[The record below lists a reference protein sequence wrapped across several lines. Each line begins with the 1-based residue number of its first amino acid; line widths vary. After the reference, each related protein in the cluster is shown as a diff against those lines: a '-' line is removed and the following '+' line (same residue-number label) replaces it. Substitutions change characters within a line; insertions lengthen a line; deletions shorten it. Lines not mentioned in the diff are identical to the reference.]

1 MPSPPD
7 SDSTTGFDASVS
19 RPDPSAVDGDAATV
33 ADAVG
38 SDRGAD
44 RAGDSRTWTPS
55 RPVGFLLTAVVVL
68 AGGGYDYAVLET
80 NQSLAFGWTPTPV
93 DWLFLLSLALFAW
106 FVVLPLAMNR
116 ARTARYW
123 RRLRGDPL
131 AFGAALYLLV
141 FFLVGA
147 VGPAVVD
154 ASASSLADAYQP
166 PVLFS
171 VSDHVPPQCL
181 GPQGPGTCHGTWQ
194 YPFGTD
200 AHGNGVL
207 ALVVLGA
214 GVSLRVAFVVGA
226 LAVPL
231 ALAVGVLAGFLGG
244 WVDSALMRYVDVQ
257 GTVPAF
263 LVYVVSIYVFGRSL
277 FVLVVVFGLLSWG
290 GTARIVRSEVLQLRN
305 AGYVLAS
312 QVQGAGRLEI
322 MQRHVLPNVF
332 DNLVVSVT
340 QAVPRI
346 LLAEAAIS
354 FMLLN
359 DIGVPSWGH
368 TATMGLRHQYQFV
381 HTWWISTLPIVFLA
395 LTVVSFTLLGD
406 FLRDALD
413 PTGG

>member
-1 MPSPPD
+1 M
-7 SDSTTGFDASVS
+7 
-19 RPDPSAVDGDAATV
+19 
-33 ADAVG
+33 
-38 SDRGAD
+38 
-44 RAGDSRTWTPS
+44 PS
-55 RPVGFLLTAVVVL
+55 RPVGFLLTAAVVL
-68 AGGGYDYAVLET
+68 AGAGYDYARLET
-80 NQSLAFGWTPTPV
+80 NQPLAFGWEPTPV
-93 DWLFLLSLALFAW
+93 DWLFLLSVALFGW
-106 FVVLPLAMNR
+106 FVVVPLVRNR
-116 ARTARYW
+116 ERTARYW
-123 RRLRGDPL
+123 SRLRADPL
-131 AFGAALYLLV
+131 ALGAALYLFA
-141 FFLVGA
+141 FFLAGT
-147 VGPAVVD
+147 VGPALVD
-154 ASASSLADAYQP
+154 ASANSLEHAYQP

-181 GPQGPGTCHGTWQ
+181 GAQGPGTCHGTWQ

-200 AHGNGVL
+200 AHGNGIL

-231 ALAVGVLAGFLGG
+231 ALAVGVVAGFVGG
-244 WVDSALMRYVDVQ
+244 RVDSALMRYVDVQ

-263 LVYVVSIYVFGRSL
+263 LVYVISIYVFGRSL

-290 GTARIVRSEVLQLRN
+290 GIARIVRSEVLQLRN
-305 AGYVLAS
+305 EGYVLAS
-312 QVQGAGRLEI
+312 LVQGAGRLEV
-322 MQRHVLPNVF
+322 MRRHVLPNVF
-332 DNLVVSVT
+332 DNLAVSVT

-381 HTWWISTLPIVFLA
+381 HTWWISTLPIAFLA
-395 LTVVSFTLLGD
+395 LTVVSFALLGD
-406 FLRDALD
+406 FFRDALD